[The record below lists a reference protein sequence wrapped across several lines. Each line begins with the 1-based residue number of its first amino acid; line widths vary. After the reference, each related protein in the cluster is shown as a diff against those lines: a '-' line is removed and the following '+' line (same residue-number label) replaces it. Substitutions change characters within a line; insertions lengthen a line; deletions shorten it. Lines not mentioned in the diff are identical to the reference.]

1 MLTGAAS
8 LGAGNA
14 FSQNAQSNAIQPVKP
29 IPAFVSHAQ
38 SLHDVAERF
47 SMING
52 RLANVLAR
60 VTGPVPPTA
69 AASTDKSPTPDG
81 VLYVAQF
88 GAERLRIES
97 DRLDELVCRLE
108 NLA

>member
-14 FSQNAQSNAIQPVKP
+14 FGQNAQSNAIQPVKSL
-29 IPAFVSHAQ
+29 PALATHAQ

-47 SMING
+47 SQINS

-60 VTGPVPPTA
+60 VTGPMPPADNTKNPA
-69 AASTDKSPTPDG
+69 ATPDG